1 MDIVAVLSISFAG
14 VVSIIS
20 TIQNSKCDIIDCGCM
35 KLHRKV
41 ELPTKDWFAII
52 YFNMY
57 KGFKTKWIL

>member
-1 MDIVAVLSISFAG
+1 MDMIAIGSINFAG

-41 ELPTKDWFAII
+41 ELPTK
-52 YFNMY
+52 M
-57 KGFKTKWIL
+57 

>member
-1 MDIVAVLSISFAG
+1 MDIVAILSISFAG

-41 ELPTKDWFAII
+41 ELPT
-52 YFNMY
+52 N
-57 KGFKTKWIL
+57 TTS